1 MTNFDPSALVVVLLG
16 SLLVQNVDA
25 FAGLKRPTSIKGF
38 NSLYMVCWTLN
49 FDFCCVSFVHFVP
62 AGGRESYPKI
72 PGLESFEEFRFT
84 QFFGIEILT
93 VVEGYGIFG
102 RG

>member
-38 NSLYMVCWTLN
+38 NSLHMVCLTLN
-49 FDFCCVSFVHFVP
+49 FYLSCVSFVHFVP

-72 PGLESFEEFRFT
+72 PGLESFRRVPF
-84 QFFGIEILT
+84 
-93 VVEGYGIFG
+93 VA
-102 RG
+102 